1 VTEDYEKSRISPVPA
16 YVVPEARGLA
26 PGQKVIVTVQGR
38 ELGIFNVD
46 GRLHAVRNVCPD
58 QSGPLCQ
65 GEVFGRIDGEVT
77 EDRRIREVLHTA
89 RPVIACPW
97 HAWEY
102 DLATGECLW
111 NPKYRVKVY
120 PVEVSSDGTVSV
132 TL

>member
-1 VTEDYEKSRISPVPA
+1 VPT
-16 YVVPEARGLA
+16 YVVPEAKGLE
-26 PGQKVIVTVQGR
+26 PGKKVIATVQGR
-38 ELGIFNVD
+38 EIGFFNVA

-65 GEVFGRIDGEVT
+65 GDIFGRIDAEVSGGR
-77 EDRRIREVLHTA
+77 EIREVLRND

-111 NPKYRVKVY
+111 NPKYRVRVY
-120 PVEVSSDGTVSV
+120 AVEVAADGTVSV
-132 TL
+132 TM